1 MALANSAAM
10 TIAADYTPNL
20 AFSRQSIVLATRAPA
35 RPEEGDQADDVMMIT
50 DPRSGISFE
59 VALYKQYRQ
68 ISYEISAAWGFQN
81 FKPEH
86 SAILLG

>member
-1 MALANSAAM
+1 M
-10 TIAADYTPNL
+10 
-20 AFSRQSIVLATRAPA
+20 
-35 RPEEGDQADDVMMIT
+35 ADDVMMIT

-68 ISYEISAAWGFQN
+68 VRYEISAAWGVKN